1 MKKIIYASIAVIGLL
16 ASCNKTDNNPP
27 IQVQQFEINSTSST
41 LWKYF
46 SFAKN
51 DTITVADPAT
61 STEWD
66 LAFQRYRIRTNS
78 SLTGAGQGSAANS
91 YQKLQ
96 AGFDAV
102 KSVPDTTTFTPDE
115 SIQIAVQQG
124 YATYVVNPELYT
136 WFTLELGGANGTQ
149 IVPTDY
155 VYIVKTATGKY
166 AKVWFKSY
174 YNNSNLS
181 GYVTFEYKYQP
192 DGSKN
197 IE

>member
-1 MKKIIYASIAVIGLL
+1 MKKFIYALIAIGLF
-16 ASCNKTDNNPP
+16 ASCKKTEKVP
-27 IQVQQFEINSTSST
+27 IQAQVFEINSTSST
-41 LWKYF
+41 TWKYF
-46 SFAKN
+46 SFSKN
-51 DTITVADPAT
+51 DTVTVTNPAT

-96 AGFDAV
+96 TGFDALKV
-102 KSVPDTTTFTPDE
+102 VPDTSTFTADE

-124 YATYVVNPELYT
+124 YATYIVNPELYT

-155 VYIVKTATGKY
+155 VYFVKTATGKY

-174 YNNSNLS
+174 YNSSNLS

>member
-1 MKKIIYASIAVIGLL
+1 MKKIIYALIAIGLF
-16 ASCNKTDNNPP
+16 AACKKTDTKVP
-27 IQVQQFEINSTSST
+27 IQAQVFEINSTNST
-41 LWKYF
+41 SWKYF
-46 SFAKN
+46 SFSKN
-51 DTITVADPAT
+51 DTITVTNPAT

-91 YQKLQ
+91 YQKSQ
-96 AGFDAV
+96 TGFDALKV
-102 KSVPDTTTFTPDE
+102 VPDTSTFTADE
-115 SIQIAVQQG
+115 SIQIAIQQG
-124 YATYVVNPELYT
+124 YATYLVNPQLYT
-136 WFTLELGGANGTQ
+136 WFSLELGGASGTQ

-155 VYIVKTATGKY
+155 VYFVKTATGKY

-174 YNNSNLS
+174 YNSSNLS